1 LSNIALAPQALWGR
15 PVVIGGGVA
24 GAVTALTLSPMPAVL
39 VDPVPVGREAASRW
53 AQGGLAAAVGAD
65 DSPELQATDTVAAG
79 AGLTDAD
86 VARRIAAEGPATVEA
101 LERFGVRFDRG
112 ADGGFAL
119 GLEAAHSRRRILH
132 VRDATGSAIV
142 EALGQ
147 RLLATPSVEIV
158 TAAATRLLV
167 GDGGITGVVIRQNDE
182 YVLLPTACVVLA
194 TGGIGGLW
202 QSTTNPVGARGAGLA
217 LAARAG
223 AVLAD
228 LEFMQF
234 HPTALAVGA
243 DPMPLVS
250 EAVRGEGA
258 ILVDA
263 EGRRFME
270 GTPGGDLAPRDIV
283 ARAVFAEWAKGGSAA
298 LDVRHFAPGAFA
310 TRFPNIHRVLT
321 AFGIDPEVTPIPIR
335 PAAHYHMGGVRA
347 GVTGRTSIDGL
358 WAAGEV
364 ACTGLHGANRLASN
378 SLLEAAVC
386 GRLAAEEIAG
396 LTLRSTSPQA
406 DEPAARTDGTAIF
419 AALRE
424 IMNRDV
430 GVVRDGPGLVRAIE
444 QLNTLGQQ
452 ALGTV
457 AEDTVSVTAL
467 IAGAALRRAESRGAH
482 FRSDAGPQ
490 REPARRSESCWD
502 KSATPTSEPGV
513 RAPPV

>member
-1 LSNIALAPQALWGR
+1 MIDLAPQALWGR

-24 GAVTALTLSPMPAVL
+24 GAVAALTLSPMPTVL

-65 DSPELQATDTVAAG
+65 DSPELQAADTVAAG
-79 AGLTDAD
+79 AGLTDAT
-86 VARRIAAEGPATVEA
+86 VAAHIAAEGPATVEA
-101 LERFGVRFDRG
+101 LERFGVHFDRDVAG
-112 ADGGFAL
+112 HLAL
-119 GLEAAHSRRRILH
+119 GLEAAHCRRRILH

-142 EALGQ
+142 EALGE
-147 RLLATPSVEIV
+147 RLLATPSVEVI
-158 TAAATRLLV
+158 TAGAARLLV
-167 GDGGITGVVIRQNDE
+167 ADAGIVGVVIQQNGKS
-182 YVLLPTACVVLA
+182 VLLPTMAVVLA

-217 LAARAG
+217 LAGRAG

-258 ILVDA
+258 VLVDA
-263 EGRRFME
+263 EGRRFMDS
-270 GTPGGDLAPRDIV
+270 TPGGDLAPRDIV
-283 ARAVFAEWAKGGSAA
+283 ARAVFAQWSKGGSAA
-298 LDVRHFAPGAFA
+298 LDVRHFAPGGFA
-310 TRFPNIHRVLT
+310 ARFPNIHRVLT
-321 AFGIDPEVTPIPIR
+321 EFGIDPETMPIPVR
-335 PAAHYHMGGVRA
+335 PAAHYHMGGVKA
-347 GVTGRTSIDGL
+347 GVTGRTSIEGL

-386 GRLAAEEIAG
+386 GRLAAEEIG
-396 LTLRSTSPQA
+396 GITFRSTAPVQA
-406 DEPAARTDGTAIF
+406 EGPALRADGTAIF

-424 IMNRDV
+424 VMNRDV
-430 GVVRDGPGLVRAIE
+430 GVVRDGHGLTRAIE
-444 QLNTLGQQ
+444 TLGNLRRQ
-452 ALGTV
+452 AAGTV
-457 AEDTVSVTAL
+457 AEDAVAIASL
-467 IAGAALRRAESRGAH
+467 IADAALRRTESRGAH

-490 REPARRSESCWD
+490 EEPATHSQSHWQ
-502 KSATPTSEPGV
+502 SVA
-513 RAPPV
+513 